1 MSGTACTVRTRKFM
15 TNALMQRKQFV
26 RARARSAAQGRVS
39 GLSRAGVAPRP
50 RAAGAPPRRSSLTR
64 TPRAAGH

>member
-26 RARARSAAQGRVS
+26 RARAARSAAGGRVS

-50 RAAGAPPRRSSLTR
+50 RAAGAPP
-64 TPRAAGH
+64 AAAR